1 MNHLIACPCCGEN
14 TINELGEYEICSV
27 CDWEDDPGQS
37 EYPDDDA
44 GANTISLNEA
54 RVQWAS
60 RNNATPASKRQP
72 AYAATAV

>member
-54 RVQWAS
+54 RANWAA
-60 RNNATPASKRQP
+60 RNTQQTPIRKP
-72 AYAATAV
+72 TYAAAAV